1 MLALLAVPSARA
13 AENAAMVE
21 NHVQECENH
30 TIDVENHEAAGCGG
44 ACATTNLA
52 RGKPTT
58 QASTEHGGVSSRA
71 VDGNTSGNWGD
82 NSVTHTYWTNNAWW
96 EVDLGASYALTE
108 IKVYNRTDCCGGR
121 LNGAEILVSATPFPA
136 RPLTAAEITAARKG
150 TIGTAQAVN
159 SFALSNVTGRYVR
172 VQLPANASEPY
183 LSLAEVEVYGG
194 GCGSLL
200 SCTTFNH
207 TGASQNYVVPAGVAK
222 VTVKAWGAG
231 GGGSTTYGG
240 GGGFSQAD
248 LAVTAGETLTVIVGG
263 GGTDYAGGYGG
274 GGKGGNDSNHGRG
287 GGGYS
292 GLFRS
297 TTTAGSCSSLDEP
310 YLSCFHQNVDPPD
323 LCTCADLLNGN
334 EYNAPLPSTTTTSP
348 LLIAGGGGGGGGGG
362 SMDGRY
368 GGAGGGLSGLAA
380 TTGSPGGGGSQTA
393 GGAPAND
400 SGSPKPGGSLAGGRG
415 GREGGGSYGGGG
427 GGGGYYG
434 GAGGSEG
441 TGGGGGGG
449 GGSGYVGS
457 VAGAVT
463 TAGSDATPANTGDA
477 GYYAAGIGVGGYNGS
492 GGNGMVKICQ
502 PAAGPDHYELSLP
515 TAGISCSPSTVTVTA
530 CTDAASPCANKYA
543 AASGKTAALATT
555 AGTLGAATVTFDAT
569 GVATTT
575 LSYPAAAN
583 GSPVIVTLSGEQA
596 AATNARKCCP
606 NGANCVTASG
616 CATTFNKAGFIFA
629 ASAGGAAATLPTQ
642 IAGTSSGTY
651 YLRAVKTSDNSATTC
666 NAALSGNAIPVDFA
680 YECNNPSSCYG
691 DNLMTVNGG
700 SSTTISRNNNSSV
713 SSYAPVNMNF
723 DANGN
728 APFTFVYSDV
738 GQTTL
743 YARKTVNSALLA
755 AASNAFVTKPAGFT
769 IGVGSCANGTANPA
783 AADASGAKYCK
794 AGQSFGAAVGV
805 VTSTGAATPNFG
817 KESTPEGVTLT
828 SALIAPS
835 GGQSGTLANGVLA
848 GSAFTNGVATPST
861 LNWSEVGIITLTPAL
876 TSGNYL
882 GTGNVAGNASANI
895 GRFYPDRFVL
905 TGPSVTPFC
914 GGATGFTYFGQDGFT
929 TGFTLTAQ
937 NATPATTANYTGSF
951 AKLGLTTWSNFAFA
965 ASGRPAGS
973 ALSASATAPSGTWNN
988 GVATVAA
995 KHQVSRPTALTGPTT
1010 IAVSALPVDSD
1021 GVTLAAAAA
1030 LGSPLLRA
1038 GRARLTNANGS
1049 ELLAL
1054 PVPLKLEYYSGATQ
1068 GWRTNTLDTCTAI
1081 AAGNLAFAFPVGTTS
1096 APNNLAACET
1106 AVTVTGAAPSYT
1118 LSLAK
1123 PGAGNNGWAD
1133 VTLNLGATAAGNT
1146 CTAVGASTPAATTAS
1161 APWLQYDWK
1170 GAGLANPAA
1179 RATFGVFRS
1188 GPIIHMHELY

>member
-21 NHVQECENH
+21 NHIQECENH
-30 TIDVENHEAAGCGG
+30 TIDVESHEAA
-44 ACATTNLA
+44 
-52 RGKPTT
+52 
-58 QASTEHGGVSSRA
+58 
-71 VDGNTSGNWGD
+71 
-82 NSVTHTYWTNNAWW
+82 
-96 EVDLGASYALTE
+96 
-108 IKVYNRTDCCGGR
+108 
-121 LNGAEILVSATPFPA
+121 
-136 RPLTAAEITAARKG
+136 
-150 TIGTAQAVN
+150 
-159 SFALSNVTGRYVR
+159 
-172 VQLPANASEPY
+172 
-183 LSLAEVEVYGG
+183 

-248 LAVTAGETLTVIVGG
+248 LAVTAGETLTVRVGG
-263 GGTDYAGGYGG
+263 GGADYAGGYGG
-274 GGKGGNDSNHGRG
+274 GGNGGNDANHGRG

-297 TTTAGSCSSLDEP
+297 TTTQGVCTTTYVCDWQIQQEDGSWICING
-310 YLSCFHQNVDPPD
+310 HNAT
-323 LCTCADLLNGN
+323 TC
-334 EYNAPLPSTTTTSP
+334 PTPVTTTSP

-362 SMDGRY
+362 SMNGRY
-368 GGAGGGLSGLAA
+368 GGAGGGLSGLNS

-393 GGAPAND
+393 GGAPANN
-400 SGSPKPGGSLAGGRG
+400 SGSPQSGGSLSGGRG
-415 GREGGGSYGGGG
+415 GQGGGGSYGGGG

-463 TAGSDATPANTGDA
+463 TAGSNATPANTGDA

-492 GGNGMVKICQ
+492 GGHGMVKICQ

-515 TAGISCSPSTVTVTA
+515 TSGISCSPSTVTVTA

-555 AGTLGAATVTFDAT
+555 AGALGAATVTFDAT

-616 CATTFNKAGFIFA
+616 CTTTFNKAGFIFA

-691 DNLMTVNGG
+691 GNLMTVNGG

-882 GTGNVAGNASANI
+882 GTGNVTGNASANI

-937 NATPATTANYTGSF
+937 NQNATPATTANYTGSF

-965 ASGRPAGS
+965 ASDRPAGS

-995 KHQVSRPTALTGPTT
+995 KHQVSRSTALTGPTT

-1038 GRARLTNANGS
+1038 GRARLMNANGS

-1096 APNNLAACET
+1096 VPNNLAACET